1 MKTPRVTIVTVCKN
15 AVDTIEKTIKS
26 VVTQSYPNIE
36 YIIIDGASTDGTQGI
51 IKNYENQLAHFQSEP
66 DKGIYDA
73 MNKGNEIATG
83 DWINFMNAGDYFY
96 DENAVGKIISHVET
110 QNFVSLRVKLLYC
123 DVFVQRNNELN
134 IRKHKLI
141 FQYGLYNNI
150 CHQAVFYNLKKL
162 GILQFD
168 TQYKISADFD
178 FLLKLATKEKG
189 RFYQYIPEP
198 LVVYQSGGLSENQ
211 ALKALE
217 ERKTQFKSHI
227 KNPVIKFWNQ
237 VNLCRQIRKKF

>member
-15 AVDTIEKTIKS
+15 AVDMIEKTIKS

-96 DENAVGKIISHVET
+96 DENAVEKIISIET
-110 QNFVSLRVKLLYC
+110 RLIAPLRYC
-123 DVFVQRNNELN
+123 DVFVQRNNELI
-134 IRKHKLI
+134 IRQHKPI

-189 RFYQYIPEP
+189 RFYQHIPEP

-237 VNLCRQIRKKF
+237 VNLYRQIRKKF

>member
-51 IKNYENQLAHFQSEP
+51 VKNYENQLTHFQSEP

-73 MNKGNEIATG
+73 MNKGIQAVTG

-96 DENAVGKIISHVET
+96 DENAVEKIISHEKNT
-110 QNFVSLRVKLLYC
+110 VSLLYC
-123 DVFVQRNNELN
+123 DVFVQRNNELI
-134 IRKHKLI
+134 IRQHKPI

-189 RFYQYIPEP
+189 RFYQHIPEP

-237 VNLCRQIRKKF
+237 VNLYRQIRKKF